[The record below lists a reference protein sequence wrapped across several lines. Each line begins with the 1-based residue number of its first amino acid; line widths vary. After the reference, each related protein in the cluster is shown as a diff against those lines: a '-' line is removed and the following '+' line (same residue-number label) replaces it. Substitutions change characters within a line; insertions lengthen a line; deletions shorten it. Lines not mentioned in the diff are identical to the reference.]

1 MTEQIQEIVVEKR
14 ELLGKAGRRRVPEG
28 KTPAIVYGGGTEPI
42 PIYVDSAKVIE
53 ILRSEKGM
61 NTLLL
66 FSLKGTKRRR
76 HVMIKD
82 FQIDPL
88 TNKLIHADFR
98 RTDPEEKIKVKIPVE
113 CQGTPIGVKQ
123 DGGLLDQVIRELE
136 VECEAASVPA
146 KVTLDISS
154 LRIKQSIKISQI
166 DLGEKVKILAEDKNQ
181 PIVHI
186 IPPKAEVEVAPA
198 APAEGEVAEPEVI
211 AKGKKTEEEGEGEEK
226 KEKKEKKEEK

>member
-14 ELLGKAGRRRVPEG
+14 DLFGKAGRRKVPAG
-28 KTPAIVYGGGTEPI
+28 KIPAIVYGGGTEPVA
-42 PIYVDSAKVIE
+42 IYVDIPKVIE

-61 NTLLL
+61 NSLLL

-88 TNKLIHADFR
+88 TNNLIHADFR
-98 RTDPEEKIKVKIPVE
+98 RTDPEEKIKVKVPVICE
-113 CQGTPIGVKQ
+113 GVPIGVKQ

-136 VECEAASVPA
+136 VECEAASIPA
-146 KVTLDISS
+146 KITLDISN
-154 LRIKQSIKISQI
+154 LRIRQSIKINQI
-166 DLGEKVKILAEDKNQ
+166 DLGEKVKIIAEDKNQ

-186 IPPKAEVEVAPA
+186 IPPKTEVEVAA
-198 APAEGEVAEPEVI
+198 SAPVEGESAEPEVI
-211 AKGKKTEEEGEGEEK
+211 SKGKKSEEEEDGEEVK
-226 KEKKEKKEEK
+226 KEK

>member
-1 MTEQIQEIVVEKR
+1 MTDQIQEIVVEKR

-28 KTPAIVYGGGTEPI
+28 KIPAIVYGGGTEPI
-42 PIYVDSAKVIE
+42 SIYVDSSKIIE
-53 ILRSEKGM
+53 ILKSKKGM
-61 NTLLL
+61 NSLLL

-113 CQGTPIGVKQ
+113 CVGTPLGVKQ

-136 VECEAASVPA
+136 VECEAASIPA

-154 LRIKQSIKISQI
+154 LRIKQSIKIGQV

-186 IPPKAEVEVAPA
+186 IPPKTEVEVAPA
-198 APAEGEVAEPEVI
+198 APAEGEATEPEVI
-211 AKGKKTEEEGEGEEK
+211 AKGKKVEEEGGEE
-226 KEKKEKKEEK
+226 EKKEKKEEKK

>member
-14 ELLGKAGRRRVPEG
+14 ELLGKACRRRVPEG
-28 KTPAIVYGGGTEPI
+28 KIPAIVYGGATEPI
-42 PIYVDSAKVIE
+42 PIYVDSGKVIE

-61 NTLLL
+61 NSLLL

-123 DGGLLDQVIRELE
+123 DGGLLDQIIRELE
-136 VECEAASVPA
+136 VECEAASAPA

-154 LRIKQSIKISQI
+154 LRIRQSIKISQV

-186 IPPKAEVEVAPA
+186 IPPKTEVEVASV
-198 APAEGEVAEPEVI
+198 APAEGEVVEPEVI
-211 AKGKKTEEEGEGEEK
+211 AKGKKPEEDEEEEK